1 MVKQIQN
8 WLNTNLDFTDS
19 DGCRRIF
26 EDAIKCYIND
36 IPRAAMQ
43 LSYIAFL
50 NCMKIKY
57 LSLSD
62 SALSLTP
69 TDYNEFKDK
78 LNDEDH
84 FEPFVA
90 SLLDN
95 TCPSKFR
102 KFNYPE
108 NLTKDFAYWRRIR
121 NDCAHYKNNS
131 ITLATVECFWNFLI
145 SKSHLFEPLGYIER
159 IISEYNVLFDPSLT
173 APDSDDSKLFSS
185 LISVISTKNDI
196 EKLNN
201 EIICEPK
208 KRYDLIKRLG
218 HKSDTF
224 RNYIKLLINENKI
237 IWLYFFRFFPDEI
250 IYYYGDDNTKIRE
263 FWYSKSTSADF
274 SFIYVLISIFNSGVI
289 KENEKD
295 EFFSKFV
302 EFLLHNQL
310 EFSWHKDDKINTFII
325 SNTQIKSIFLSK
337 YLCQSNFSYN
347 YEQINYQENFYIKMI
362 SIFGMDDDIVT
373 ALSESFS
380 VTYFPYKLKSIIS
393 SNFSTNSNSF
403 DSVKYKS
410 IISQKGLNDP
420 FI

>member
-84 FEPFVA
+84 FELFVA

-108 NLTKDFAYWRRIR
+108 NLTK
-121 NDCAHYKNNS
+121 
-131 ITLATVECFWNFLI
+131 EI